1 MPVSSNVRR
10 HNYRPRYTSSET
22 TMFGF
27 GKPKDDA
34 VVEAV
39 CSKLRT
45 MFGILEHRLGEIPN
59 KLTGDPYVLGYIIGS
74 AVIFAQI
81 ETAGKASSEL
91 RGKVSLAA
99 LQTAFSSLD
108 FSMSQASS
116 AMHKIIGDPE
126 AKRGSNAADLVI
138 TAVSGRTDRDHDP
151 EIIAARKAV
160 SKMPPDI
167 KKMLGGS
174 EKSLLVNELQ
184 ERLFFVPIEAKYGT
198 Q

>member
-1 MPVSSNVRR
+1 
-10 HNYRPRYTSSET
+10 
-22 TMFGF
+22 MFGF

-39 CSKLRT
+39 CSKLRP

-59 KLTGDPYVLGYIIGS
+59 KMTSDPYVLGYIIGS

-81 ETAGKASSEL
+81 ETAGKASTEL
-91 RGKVSLAA
+91 RGTVSLAA
-99 LQTAFSSLD
+99 LQTAFLSLD
-108 FSMSQASS
+108 FSLAQASS

-126 AKRGSNAADLVI
+126 AKSGSNAADLVI
-138 TAVSGRTDRDHDP
+138 TAASGRTDRDHDP
-151 EIIAARKAV
+151 EIIAAKKAV
-160 SKMPPDI
+160 SEMPPDI

-174 EKSLLVNELQ
+174 EKSLLVGELQ